1 MTFFNFDR
9 LLVTVRAADSRTVAQ
24 VKSRFVN
31 LPGKMPQSPDDL
43 MQRLLSAMVDHY
55 LELRQPLARRLDEW
69 QLLLLDPRKPFHD
82 WGKLLESRQQIRE
95 VQNLSEEQRDAVQEW
110 RDYRIADLS
119 PAMHARFTDIVEH
132 IERVLNHAHTIEHQ
146 AESAVQLYF
155 AAMSHRTTEIMRL
168 LTLIT
173 AIFMPLTLITGV
185 FGMNFDV
192 IPGLHK
198 ASASGSRSPRCSG
211 SSSAWSPTS
220 VASAGSSAAFGSMPG
235 PSGPAGGQKDPNIG
249 PSAMTATSASIGAD
263 DADHHDVEVALPVR
277 RAAHGEQRDHRA
289 VVRQAV
295 ERAGA
300 DHRDAVHQ
308 RGIDALLRGDLHV
321 GRAQRVQ
328 RDGQAAGGRA
338 GQRRQDVGGDRERD
352 QRPAADAEHPV
363 AHRRERRHRRHH
375 RAEAD
380 QARDAE
386 DRQHRRV
393 GAGVDRSRAARAAGG
408 S

>member
-1 MTFFNFDR
+1 VRIFDVHVGDATNLSHPSFFDSSDTYEIVVFRGLAPQTTVDEIVTRPMTFFNFDR
-9 LLVTVRAADSRTVAQ
+9 LLVTVRAPDSRTVAQ

-69 QLLLLDPRKPFHD
+69 QHLLLDPRKPFHD
-82 WGKLLESRQQIRE
+82 WGKLLESRRQIRE

-198 ASASGSRSPRCSG
+198 AYGFWLALGTMLG
-211 SSSAWSPTS
+211 IVVGM
-220 VASAGSSAAFGSMPG
+220 VAYF
-235 PSGPAGGQKDPNIG
+235 
-249 PSAMTATSASIGAD
+249 
-263 DADHHDVEVALPVR
+263 R
-277 RAAHGEQRDHRA
+277 RKRW
-289 VVRQAV
+289 V
-295 ERAGA
+295 
-300 DHRDAVHQ
+300 
-308 RGIDALLRGDLHV
+308 
-321 GRAQRVQ
+321 
-328 RDGQAAGGRA
+328 
-338 GQRRQDVGGDRERD
+338 
-352 QRPAADAEHPV
+352 
-363 AHRRERRHRRHH
+363 
-375 RAEAD
+375 
-380 QARDAE
+380 
-386 DRQHRRV
+386 
-393 GAGVDRSRAARAAGG
+393 
-408 S
+408 